1 MLFSINLSQN
11 ILSFSLYDKIGSDWM
26 NDCEP
31 KQSKS
36 PLVCVPFL
44 RTESLK
50 GKFMLIIES
59 GETRIE
65 VRETERQ
72 VSLLGYG
79 NH

>member
-1 MLFSINLSQN
+1 
-11 ILSFSLYDKIGSDWM
+11 M

-59 GETRIE
+59 GESGETRVE
-65 VRETERQ
+65 VRTTERQ